1 MLKSERSRSDKAYRL
16 LRTIKVFMVRPEKL
30 IAYPVF
36 SGYTNSYRGGDIMIN
51 RPDYIEAIEPFIDK
65 PLVKILAGVRRC
77 GKSTIFEMLKEEFL
91 RRGISEDHIISKRYT
106 EMDIPENITAKQM
119 YDELLEAMKG
129 KDHCYLLL
137 DEIQEIDGW
146 EKAVN
151 SLLEGADADIY
162 VTGSNSKLM
171 SSEISTYLTG
181 RYVSI
186 PVYTLSFKEYLD
198 FKADSTLS
206 RKELLEEYIRF
217 GGFPIIALS
226 EYDEQSAYQIVNGIY
241 HTVVSRDIVKRH
253 RINKQDLFDRV
264 VKYIIENM
272 GKTFSANSIS
282 TFLKSEHRKVSV
294 ESIYNYLRWLEQAFI
309 IYPCERYDLQGKSI
323 LKTQEKYYLSD
334 VSLKYSLLG
343 YNRKMLDGVME
354 NLVFLELKRHGYE
367 VFVGKNDTKEID
379 FVAIRR
385 EEKIYIQVCVQIPQN
400 SDREVGN
407 LMAIRDHYPKYVVTL
422 NEMDKGIENGIKI
435 VHLSEFLVSDSF

>member
-1 MLKSERSRSDKAYRL
+1 
-16 LRTIKVFMVRPEKL
+16 
-30 IAYPVF
+30 
-36 SGYTNSYRGGDIMIN
+36 MIN
-51 RPDYIEAIEPFIDK
+51 RPDYIEAVKPFIDK

-91 RRGISEDHIISKRYT
+91 RRGVSMDHIICKRYT

-119 YDELLEAMKG
+119 YDELAAAMADKG
-129 KDHCYLLL
+129 HCYLLL

-151 SLLEGADADIY
+151 SLLESTDADIY

-171 SSEISTYLTG
+171 SGEISTYLTG

-186 PVYTLSFKEYLD
+186 PVYTLSFKEYLA
-198 FKADSTLS
+198 FKQDSSLS
-206 RKELLEEYIRF
+206 RRELLEDYIRF
-217 GGFPIIALS
+217 GGFPIVALS

-323 LKTQEKYYLSD
+323 LKTQEKYYLAD
-334 VSLKYSLLG
+334 VSLKYALLG
-343 YNRKMLDGVME
+343 YNRKMLDGAME
-354 NLVFLELKRHGYE
+354 NIVFLELKRRGYD
-367 VFVGKNDTKEID
+367 VFIGKNDTKEID
-379 FVAIRR
+379 FVATRR
-385 EEKIYIQVCVQIPQN
+385 AERIYVQVCVRIPET

-407 LMAIRDHYPKYVVTL
+407 LMEIRDHYPKYVVTL
-422 NEMDKGIENGIKI
+422 NEMDTGIENGIKI
-435 VHLSEFLVSDSF
+435 IHLADFLLAEAW